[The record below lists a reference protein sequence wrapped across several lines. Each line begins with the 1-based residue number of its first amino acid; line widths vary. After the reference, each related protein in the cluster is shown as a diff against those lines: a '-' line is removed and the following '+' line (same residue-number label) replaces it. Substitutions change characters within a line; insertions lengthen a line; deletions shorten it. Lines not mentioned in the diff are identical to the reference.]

1 MEKERNDNAKEI
13 GSDKSNLLRFI
24 LITSIGFAIGGIVA
38 YFGKIIW
45 GPYLYT
51 ITGLHYYFEFNYEY
65 LDFIPFI
72 VWGAVGG
79 LGLGIAAKKDK
90 KLHTLL
96 GGLGFGIGFV
106 FSVFFG
112 AWESSSAVSGVAGAL
127 IGILEGI
134 SLSLYYRNSKSIGI
148 LAICGAAGFGAGGL
162 FGIMTYKVTFGI
174 VMSTISNELIQILIM
189 NLTAFIVTGLIGGAA
204 LGYGIYH
211 IKSHIHQEANYG
223 EII

>member
-1 MEKERNDNAKEI
+1 METEIRENTNERNTK
-13 GSDKSNLLRFI
+13 KSPLKFI

-65 LDFIPFI
+65 LDLIPFT
-72 VWGAVGG
+72 VWGAIGG

-90 KLHTLL
+90 TLHTLL

-106 FSVFFG
+106 FSVFFD
-112 AWESSSAVSGVAGAL
+112 AWSFSSGVSGVAGAI
-127 IGILEGI
+127 IGIFEGI
-134 SLSLYYRNSKSIGI
+134 LLGLYYRNRKSIGI
-148 LAICGAAGFGAGGL
+148 LAVCGGAGFGLGGMI
-162 FGIMTYKVTFGI
+162 GILTYKVTFGI
-174 VMSTISNELIQILIM
+174 VTSRIRSELAHWLIM

-204 LGYGIYH
+204 LGYGIYY
-211 IKSHIHQEANYG
+211 IKSHLSQEANYG
-223 EII
+223 EIK